1 MADMHQNL
9 ASQQPVAMKMLQ
21 NSLQKNR
28 VAHAYLFEGG
38 RGTGKKEMAL
48 FLAKGLFCR
57 QLYEGEPC
65 HTCEQCRR
73 IDQGNHPDVH
83 VIEPDGQS
91 IKKEQVRLLQEEFS
105 KTGMESMKKAY
116 IISGADKM
124 TVQAANSLLKFL
136 EEPHPSTTAILL
148 TEQIHQMLPTILSRC
163 QHVSFRP
170 LTPVLFK
177 EKLISEE
184 VHPTMA
190 SLISKLTNQVD
201 EAIELSH
208 DEWFV
213 QARKIM
219 LKLYE
224 VLKDDPFEA
233 MIRVQSDYLPH
244 FKEKSQ
250 IDQSL
255 DLFLLIYKDLLYI
268 QTDKLDHLSY
278 PDWLDTFRTDAL
290 QTSANQLTHQL
301 TVILEAKTQLQ
312 RNMNTQLLLEQLMLK
327 LQGGSALV

>member
-1 MADMHQNL
+1 MAESWEDLQKRQPL
-9 ASQQPVAMKMLQ
+9 AAKMLM

-28 VAHAYLFEGG
+28 VAHAYLFEGV

-57 QLYEGEPC
+57 QPIEGVPC
-65 HTCEQCRR
+65 MECDQCHR
-73 IDQGNHPDVH
+73 IAQGNHPDVH
-83 VIEPDGQS
+83 VIEPDGLS
-91 IKKEQVRLLQEEFS
+91 IKKEQIRLLQEEFS
-105 KTGMESMKKAY
+105 KTGMESRRKTY
-116 IISGADKM
+116 IVNSADKM

-148 TEQIHQMLPTILSRC
+148 TEQMHQMLPTILSRC
-163 QHVSFRP
+163 QHVGFKL
-170 LTPVLFK
+170 LTAVFFK
-177 EKLISEE
+177 EKLVEE
-184 VHPTMA
+184 GVHPTMA
-190 SLISKLTNQVD
+190 SVLSKLTNQVE
-201 EAIELSH
+201 EAVELST

-224 VLKDDPFEA
+224 VQKTDPFEA
-233 MIRVQSDYLPH
+233 MTRVQSDYLPH

-268 QTDKLDHLSY
+268 QTEKLDHLSY

-290 QTSANQLTHQL
+290 QTSARQLSDQL
-301 TVILEAKTQLQ
+301 AVLLEAKRQLQ
-312 RNMNTQLLLEQLMLK
+312 QNMNTQLLMEQLMLK